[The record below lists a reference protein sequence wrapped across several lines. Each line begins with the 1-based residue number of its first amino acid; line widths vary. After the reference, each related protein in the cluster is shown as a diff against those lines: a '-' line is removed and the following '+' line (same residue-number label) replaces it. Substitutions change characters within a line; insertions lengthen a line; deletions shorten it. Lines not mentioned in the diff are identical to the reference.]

1 MIFWKI
7 FINHILEK
15 LFFVKFEKK
24 AILKMIFWKFE
35 KNNNFEKWFFGNLNW
50 NIFENFEKIN
60 NAK

>member
-35 KNNNFEKWFFGNLNW
+35 KNNNFEK
-50 NIFENFEKIN
+50 
-60 NAK
+60 